1 MFFLTYLYR
10 KVVVLLL
17 RAIAGRRSPNPTPDD
32 IYQIQSRDP
41 QRNIKA
47 HVYKSGAASKPG
59 PVLIN
64 FHGSGFVFRFHG
76 QDDEFCRLMSQRTGY
91 TVLDVQYRLA
101 PENPF
106 PAALNDVEDVV
117 NWVLQQ
123 PDKFDRA
130 RVALSGFSAGGN
142 LALAASSTL
151 FPRETFYAVL
161 VFYPPVDL
169 YTEPGSK
176 TAPDPAGKPLPA
188 SLARFFDQC
197 YIPSSHDPK
206 DPRISPYYAQPDC
219 FPNRVLIITA
229 AGDSL
234 APEAE
239 QLAVKI
245 REEAGRE
252 VVSARMD
259 GCNHGWNVSPKTAV
273 ERDARDKAYDMVAA
287 MLNGR

>member
-1 MFFLTYLYR
+1 MSFLTYLFR
-10 KVVVLLL
+10 KVVALLL
-17 RAIAGRRSPNPTPDD
+17 RAIAGRRSPIPRHDD

-47 HVYKSGAASKPG
+47 HVYSLGAASKPC

-64 FHGSGFVFRFHG
+64 FHGSGFVFPFHG
-76 QDDEFCRLMSQRTGY
+76 QDDEFCRLMRQRTGY
-91 TVLDVQYRLA
+91 MVLDVQYRLA

-117 NWVLQQ
+117 NWVLRQ
-123 PDKFDRA
+123 PERFDRA
-130 RVALSGFSAGGN
+130 RIALSGFSAGGN
-142 LALAASSTL
+142 LALAASTL
-151 FPRETFYAVL
+151 FPRETFHAVL
-161 VFYPPVDL
+161 TFYPPVDL

-176 TAPDPAGKPLPA
+176 TAPDRTGKPLPA
-188 SLARFFDQC
+188 PLARFFNQC
-197 YIPSSHDPK
+197 YIPASHNPK

-245 REEAGRE
+245 REGAGRE

-259 GCNHGWNVSPKTAV
+259 GCNHGWNVSPKNAV